1 MALAGVLILT
11 IVDGI
16 YLVVTS
22 SYEPNEQTNNYYKP
36 NDYEQGLNGPVLFVL
51 VKSLAVIERFID
63 THEKLFLVLST
74 IAIAWFTG
82 TLWRS
87 TSALETAAKKQ
98 GEDMRASLVI
108 ASESANAALIQANA
122 LMSAERG
129 YAKMSHRA
137 PLDLTQIMAS
147 IQFGMEIRN
156 WGRTPVQV
164 TDICLFTHIL
174 SADEQLPNDPP
185 YGRPEVCHAFLVSME
200 QFFFII
206 NATAG
211 NHISDV
217 QSGTKTLYLIG
228 YVDYTDK
235 FGVQHRGGYARRYS
249 PDAPDLVFVT
259 QEGYNYDRQR
269 NPKKVAI

>member
-1 MALAGVLILT
+1 M
-11 IVDGI
+11 
-16 YLVVTS
+16 
-22 SYEPNEQTNNYYKP
+22 
-36 NDYEQGLNGPVLFVL
+36 
-51 VKSLAVIERFID
+51 
-63 THEKLFLVLST
+63 
-74 IAIAWFTG
+74 
-82 TLWRS
+82 
-87 TSALETAAKKQ
+87 
-98 GEDMRASLVI
+98 
-108 ASESANAALIQANA
+108 
-122 LMSAERG
+122 
-129 YAKMSHRA
+129 
-137 PLDLTQIMAS
+137 
-147 IQFGMEIRN
+147 
-156 WGRTPVQV
+156 
-164 TDICLFTHIL
+164 